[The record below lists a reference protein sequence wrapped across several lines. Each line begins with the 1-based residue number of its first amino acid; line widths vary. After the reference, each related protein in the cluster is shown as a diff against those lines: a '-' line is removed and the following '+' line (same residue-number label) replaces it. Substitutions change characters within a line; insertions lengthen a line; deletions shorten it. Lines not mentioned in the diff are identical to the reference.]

1 MLRSPSHRD
10 SHAHASASG
19 CSRSARYRLAAF
31 LVLATVLLM
40 AWGAFLA
47 ISARRATRLEQ
58 SGFPPDLRRSAS
70 SLAARLLKSQL
81 GGRRSSGHNVAE
93 PEEEEEEEEQVIPD
107 SAAVA
112 AAFDQTVKV
121 INPAGAVPPSS
132 PERPVSVVIVNYQE
146 PLLPATVNEILRTS
160 SQELISE
167 ILIIDDFSHPP
178 VPIRNLTCTLPRR
191 IFCI

>member
-1 MLRSPSHRD
+1 MHGLRSPSH
-10 SHAHASASG
+10 SHAQHASG
-19 CSRSARYRLAAF
+19 CSRSTRYRLAAF
-31 LVLATVLLM
+31 LVLATVLLI

-47 ISARRATRLEQ
+47 VSARRATRLEQ

-70 SLAARLLKSQL
+70 SLAARLLKSHL
-81 GGRRSSGHNVAE
+81 GGRRSGQIVAE
-93 PEEEEEEEEQVIPD
+93 AEEGEEEEAEQVIPD

-112 AAFDQTVKV
+112 AAFDETVKV

-132 PERPVSVVIVNYQE
+132 PERPVSIVMVNYQE

-178 VPIRNLTCTLPRR
+178 VPIRTLTCTLPRR
-191 IFCI
+191 IFCT